1 MMLDPAGRALVFLD
15 VDGPLIPFRAR
26 PAQRRPPS
34 RGPAGPV
41 HVESGNPLMD
51 RLDPAD
57 GRRLLG
63 LGCQLV
69 WATTWMAD
77 ANEVISPRLGLPDLP
92 VVEFPDTDD
101 EPAYGLH
108 WKTMFLTRW
117 AAGRSFVWID
127 DEATDVDRHWIA
139 KHHPGKALVYRV
151 DPFIGLADKDF
162 AAIHRWL
169 ADQ

>member
-1 MMLDPAGRALVFLD
+1 MIDRADRPLLFLD

-26 PAQRRPPS
+26 TATAAHS
-34 RGPAGPV
+34 SSGLTGPANETP
-41 HVESGNPLMD
+41 GNPLLD
-51 RLDPAD
+51 RLNPAD
-57 GRRLLG
+57 GPRLLG

-77 ANEVISPRLGLPDLP
+77 ANEIIAPRLRLPQLP

-101 EPAYGLH
+101 MPIRRLH

-127 DEATDVDRHWIA
+127 DETTDADRHWVA
-139 KHHPGKALVYRV
+139 GHHRGRALVHRV
-151 DPFIGLADKDF
+151 DPFAGLTDTDF
-162 AAIHRWL
+162 STIRQWL
-169 ADQ
+169 TG